1 MRNIERGHRMNPS
14 GDLAIQRPKLS
25 WVEFVESMPA
35 GKAPAY
41 KDVTD
46 RWDTVETVELRT
58 DRNDKTR
65 VTGTMKRSRE
75 DGEQNA
81 LRAWLLGVM
90 EPAEAEYFGMLT
102 INVDRLVLLAV
113 VPMMRTLAREATG
126 LANNQTAFMKMLENV
141 EAGMRQTAK
150 AQGVAE

>member
-1 MRNIERGHRMNPS
+1 MNPS

-25 WVEFVESMPA
+25 WVEFVEALPA

-113 VPMMRTLAREATG
+113 VPVLRALVTDAGYLRE
-126 LANNQTAFMKMLENV
+126 LHDYNNERIQAIFRRLPQTAEEVGAN
-141 EAGMRQTAK
+141 G
-150 AQGVAE
+150 